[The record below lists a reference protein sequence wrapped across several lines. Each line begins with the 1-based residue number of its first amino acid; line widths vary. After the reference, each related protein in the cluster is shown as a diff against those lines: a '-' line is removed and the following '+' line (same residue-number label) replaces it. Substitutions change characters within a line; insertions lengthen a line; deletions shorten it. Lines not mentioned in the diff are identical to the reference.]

1 MRLKK
6 VKKWW
11 SNLISKINLSKMIE
25 LPEIQELIGQTV
37 KSLYVVV
44 WNPNYCEP
52 IDVIDITFGFI
63 LNEKPTDFLVLTRD
77 INDIWTPE
85 LKSVP
90 FPTIVRNWS
99 EFDAMMSRGDEDY
112 YIDYEY
118 FDVSDLKEF
127 SNIVNSEI
135 KEIHKIG
142 VRGIKE
148 PLGVKIIFENDYII
162 SLPSSDGNTIETK
175 IFNENNHIRR
185 FQYLGKIKT
194 EIIMKK

>member
-1 MRLKK
+1 MFFDKCA
-6 VKKWW
+6 
-11 SNLISKINLSKMIE
+11 KMIE

-44 WNPNYCEP
+44 WNPNDCEP

-90 FPTIVRNWS
+90 FPTIIRNWS
-99 EFDAMMSRGDEDY
+99 EFDAMMSRGNEDY

-142 VRGIKE
+142 VKGIKE

-175 IFNENNHIRR
+175 MFNENNSIRR
-185 FQYLGKIKT
+185 FQYFGKIQT
-194 EIIMKK
+194 EIIKPK